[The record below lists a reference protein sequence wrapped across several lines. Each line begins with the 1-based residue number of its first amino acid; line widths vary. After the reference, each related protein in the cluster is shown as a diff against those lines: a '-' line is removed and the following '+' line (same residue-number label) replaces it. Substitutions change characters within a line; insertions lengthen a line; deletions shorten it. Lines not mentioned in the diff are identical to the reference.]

1 MSEKIELLLVEDDPI
16 DRDGLTAVLTRSG
29 FDVTTAETGEEARQ
43 KMSEKM
49 DVVVIDI
56 LLPTKTEYREEGIDL
71 CREFKNKYPHI
82 PIFIFTNL
90 DMMPLVKQACMEA
103 GAEEVIGKLTSGY
116 ELIER
121 IKKILGKE
129 EGGTKDE

>member
-1 MSEKIELLLVEDDPI
+1 MSEKIKLLLVEDDSI
-16 DRDGLTAVLTRSG
+16 DRESLKALLIRKG
-29 FDVTTAETGEEARQ
+29 FDVTPAETAEEARQ

-49 DVVVIDI
+49 DVVVLDL

-71 CREFKNKYPHI
+71 CREFKSKYSQI
-82 PIFIFTNL
+82 PIFIFSNW
-90 DMMPLVKQACMEA
+90 DMIPQFKRACMEA

-121 IKKILGKE
+121 IRRVLGKQ
-129 EGGTKDE
+129 GRRF